1 MQIKPGNFT
10 DKAAVFLA
18 LLDNGDIS
26 SSRCLD
32 ATTKWSYMITMEFE
46 WDEDKRQRNLE
57 KHGVDF
63 VDAVL
68 ILADVPLILEDMRRD
83 YGEQR
88 CLALGESRGLL
99 FAVAFT
105 IRDGAFR
112 IISARR
118 ANARERRIYDRR
130 IAQDAADP
138 HDTA

>member
-1 MQIKPGNFT
+1 MN
-10 DKAAVFLA
+10 
-18 LLDNGDIS
+18 
-26 SSRCLD
+26 
-32 ATTKWSYMITMEFE
+32 MEFE
-46 WDEDKRQRNLE
+46 WDDGKRRSNLE

-68 ILADVPLILEDMRRD
+68 ILADAPLILEDTRRD
-83 YGEQR
+83 YGERR

-118 ANARERRIYDRR
+118 ANARERRLYDRR
-130 IAQDAADP
+130 IAQDAAVP
-138 HDTA
+138 HDLA